1 MSALAAYLREFDA
14 CAHQL
19 SQVARLEVGSRIW
32 THCAERAGPG
42 ASEERIRAALA
53 ELGEPADLVR
63 AELERTGERPDPFRP
78 RDLVPVHLLAASL
91 LTLGIGT
98 AVGLVLLW
106 RSPVWPRRHRAVA
119 TALVVAGAVAV
130 PLLVPALA
138 GTSGLLV
145 GAVVAGPAAA
155 AAYLAL
161 ARRWVRAAAS

>member
-1 MSALAAYLREFDA
+1 VSALAGYLREFDA

-19 SQVARLEVGSRIW
+19 SQVSRLEVGSRIW

-53 ELGEPADLVR
+53 ELGDPADLVR
-63 AELERTGERPDPFRP
+63 AELERTGERPDPFRS
-78 RDLVPVHLLAASL
+78 RDLVPMHLFAASL

-98 AVGLVLLW
+98 VVGLVLLW
-106 RSPVWPRRHRAVA
+106 RSPAWPWRHRAVA
-119 TALVVAGAVAV
+119 TTLVVAGALAV

-138 GTSGLLV
+138 GTPGVLA
-145 GAVVAGPAAA
+145 GAVVVGPAVA

-161 ARRWVRAAAS
+161 ARRWVRAAGH